1 MYLLTQDSKNSCGKT
16 IIQQYI
22 LYTQHM
28 GISYEH
34 QNEYLFPSRWTTPS
48 MIRKIF
54 TYSTKRSRRRHTN
67 LSREKIQEYINIYKT
82 PLPVLWLVA
91 SAKNPHKKIDKKSS
105 LHWLHYYLLIWYDT
119 SGFIVY
125 NPFGYEETISYAQ
138 RSYLF
143 AFTPHPD
150 IVRKRYEKMLYRL
163 GWIQPNMLLLPN
175 E

>member
-1 MYLLTQDSKNSCGKT
+1 MITQDSKNSCGKA

-22 LYTQHM
+22 LYTQH
-28 GISYEH
+28 SNTLYD
-34 QNEYLFPSRWTTPS
+34 QYNAYRFPSRWTTPA

-54 TYSTKRSRRRHTN
+54 TFSTNRNRKRHKN

-82 PLPVLWLVA
+82 PLPVLWLVT
-91 SAKNPHKKIDKKSS
+91 SAKNPHKKIVKKSS

-138 RSYLF
+138 RSHLF

-150 IVRKRYEKMLYRL
+150 IARKRYEKMLYYF
-163 GWIQPNMLLLPN
+163 GFIKPSMILLPQ
-175 E
+175 